1 MSSVNSKR
9 KLDQKPAMLDWF
21 GQKLTR
27 EQEHRDLPAP
37 MLDAIL
43 PILEYTPDQLER
55 GGFMD
60 AWLTAALKAYS
71 RIMKA
76 ANELEPLGIHE
87 SDLCLLLQD
96 RMNEHLKLKK
106 EKLRQS
112 KQR

>member
-1 MSSVNSKR
+1 MSSNPSKR
-9 KLDQKPAMLDWF
+9 ESDQKSAMLNWF

-27 EQEHRDLPAP
+27 AQEHRGLPAP

-60 AWLTAALKAYS
+60 AWLTAALKAHS

-76 ANELEPLGIHE
+76 ATELEPLGIHE

-96 RMNEHLKLKK
+96 RMKEQLELKK
-106 EKLRQS
+106 EKPR
-112 KQR
+112 